1 MKYLKTF
8 EIFSP
13 IPMWIASGM
22 FNSNTGFNSDND
34 DDDDDNSG
42 DNKDKPCK
50 NCQTGHYRKTQ
61 MTKVTGEL
69 ECDNCS
75 DTIERYE

>member
-22 FNSNTGFNSDND
+22 FNANRNQSSPRRFDDEDPSPASPIKKALIHNT
-34 DDDDDNSG
+34 
-42 DNKDKPCK
+42 
-50 NCQTGHYRKTQ
+50 
-61 MTKVTGEL
+61 
-69 ECDNCS
+69 
-75 DTIERYE
+75 

>member
-13 IPMWIASGM
+13 VPMWIATGM
-22 FNSNTGFNSDND
+22 LNRQHSNVEEDSD
-34 DDDDDNSG
+34 

-61 MTKVTGEL
+61 MTKTTGEL